1 MTVRYIP
8 KITAI
13 IFELLP
19 VGNNK
24 LTKREEPH
32 YCKSSNKL
40 DLARTTKS
48 TKYSVVF
55 ESECHITKSKFL
67 EMVKSVIF
75 KKIKYFG
82 RILME

>member
-13 IFELLP
+13 VIELLP

-32 YCKSSNKL
+32 YYKSSNKL

-55 ESECHITKSKFL
+55 EPECHITQNKFL

-75 KKIKYFG
+75 KKFK
-82 RILME
+82 